1 MTDHLEIE
9 DFSINIKA
17 VKRFAKGLMHWHK
30 TQNSRQM
37 PWKGEPDPYKIW
49 LSEVILQQTRVEQGM
64 PYYLRFVEAFP
75 RVEDL
80 AAAPDEIVF
89 KLWEGL
95 GYYSRCRN
103 LLQTARIITENYGG
117 QFPDTYTE
125 LLRLKGIGPYT
136 AAAIASFA
144 FNEPR
149 AVTDGN
155 VVRVLARYH
164 GIDTP
169 FDTTAGKKL
178 FGVLAQYS
186 LQNNSPAAYNQA
198 IMDFGALVC
207 KPKLPICNTCPLKDS
222 CTAYALQMQAKLPV
236 KANRIEKRE
245 RFFAFYIMVW
255 RQQVLVRQRVDSDIW
270 QGLFVFDFDE
280 IDDAAQLRKLSAD
293 QVLLQKNWNGVKAMP
308 ASAVFKQ
315 TLTHQHIY
323 ARFFEFHFSILPHD
337 IPQGSRWVNKA
348 EFDKIAFPRVIRTYL
363 EERKQFLN
371 NFFAFNL
378 DKL

>member
-1 MTDHLEIE
+1 
-9 DFSINIKA
+9 
-17 VKRFAKGLMHWHK
+17 
-30 TQNSRQM
+30 
-37 PWKGEPDPYKIW
+37 
-49 LSEVILQQTRVEQGM
+49 
-64 PYYLRFVEAFP
+64 
-75 RVEDL
+75 
-80 AAAPDEIVF
+80 
-89 KLWEGL
+89 
-95 GYYSRCRN
+95 
-103 LLQTARIITENYGG
+103 
-117 QFPDTYTE
+117 
-125 LLRLKGIGPYT
+125 
-136 AAAIASFA
+136 
-144 FNEPR
+144 
-149 AVTDGN
+149 
-155 VVRVLARYH
+155 
-164 GIDTP
+164 
-169 FDTTAGKKL
+169 
-178 FGVLAQYS
+178 
-186 LQNNSPAAYNQA
+186 
-198 IMDFGALVC
+198 
-207 KPKLPICNTCPLKDS
+207 
-222 CTAYALQMQAKLPV
+222 MQAKLPV